1 MRQYVTFWLIGAL
14 VLLALYAAG
23 SAAQALLLLFMAI
36 LFGAALRGLAELVA
50 SRLHWRMPWS
60 LVAVLAA
67 LALLS
72 AGTVLWVAP
81 HVVAR
86 AHALIDQLGA
96 AYDRVRGALPESSL
110 KRRTLD
116 EATQLGGKLAPVLT
130 RAAGILASVA
140 GGLGAVVFIVF
151 VAIYLASAP
160 HVYVRGFVQLVP
172 PSHRGRAEE
181 ILGLL
186 GRALRRWLFGRS
198 VSMLAV
204 GVVTTLGLWIIGIP
218 LPGTLGLL
226 AGVLGFVPNIGPV
239 VSAVPAL
246 LLALTQSP
254 LAAAY
259 VSGLYLAVNLMD
271 GYLLTPWLQKR
282 AVSVPPALI
291 LTSQVVLGAFWG
303 VLGVMLAT
311 PLCACAL
318 IVVRELYVKDVLERH

>member
-1 MRQYVTFWLIGAL
+1 MRQHVAFWLVGAL
-14 VLLALYAAG
+14 IVVALYALG
-23 SAAQALLLLFMAI
+23 SAAQALLLIFMGA

-50 SRLHWRMPWS
+50 RRLHWRMGWS
-60 LVAVLAA
+60 LAAVLAA
-67 LALLS
+67 LVLLF
-72 AGTVLWVAP
+72 AGAALWVAP

-86 AHALIDQLGA
+86 AEALTDQLGA
-96 AYDRVRGALPESSL
+96 AYDRVRGTLPQSSL
-110 KRRTLD
+110 NRRAID
-116 EATQLGGKLAPVLT
+116 EATRLGGKLAPVLT
-130 RAAGILASVA
+130 RAAGILASVV

-151 VAIYLASAP
+151 VAVYLASAP
-160 HVYVRGFVQLVP
+160 EVYVRGFVQLFP
-172 PSHRGRAEE
+172 PARRARAEE

-204 GVVTTLGLWIIGIP
+204 GILTTLGLWLIGIP

-239 VSAVPAL
+239 VSAGPAL

-254 LAAAY
+254 LHAAY
-259 VSGLYLAVNLMD
+259 VGALYLGVNLMD
-271 GYLLTPWLQKR
+271 GYFLTPWLQKR
-282 AVSVPPALI
+282 AVSLPPALI
-291 LTSQVVLGAFWG
+291 LTSQVLLGAFWG

-318 IVVRELYVKDVLERH
+318 ILVHELYVKDLLERQ